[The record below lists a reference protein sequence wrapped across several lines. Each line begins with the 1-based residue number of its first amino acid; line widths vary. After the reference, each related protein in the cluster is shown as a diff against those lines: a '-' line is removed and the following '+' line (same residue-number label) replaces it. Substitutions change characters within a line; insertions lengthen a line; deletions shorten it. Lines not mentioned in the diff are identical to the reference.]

1 MRDFGCLKDKYREKD
16 KGEGRGRCDGSR
28 SLFRGGIFGVFL
40 VRFFGVLEE
49 EEDNL

>member
-16 KGEGRGRCDGSR
+16 KGEGRGRC
-28 SLFRGGIFGVFL
+28 GGRRDFL
-40 VRFFGVLEE
+40 YFFGLFFWGLEE